1 MDLPPPATVADVIA
15 DGAVAQADLDAVLAG
30 ASGTV
35 TGVEYSGPQPT
46 DPAEDA
52 FVDVRARF
60 SGSGSVPL
68 RGVRVAIIRAGHWT
82 WLTRRGAEFP
92 VPELSGTWP
101 ASDELLRAARTLVGN
116 VPVLLAPHADGST
129 SAVAVDVPASTSDTR
144 MAVLHGVAALADGVD
159 VQRALLGFAAA
170 RGLGIQRTSFGVEY
184 SDGVAVEIAAGR
196 VVDIRGGASL
206 AEVRADAVFT
216 SEEHQLLLSGM
227 FPQAQLQPDLRTGVG
242 RLSGSHG
249 AGLEVRSEILGVIVE
264 GQWVWAWADPHL
276 AHTPAAGPASVSARV
291 RRFGRD
297 NAIPAFVRPRT
308 TLERARA
315 DGVVEA
321 AKPVAGLWAHITAP
335 LTPTVTGVFLL
346 DAPALRLPGATEA
359 AVQATLRTEAGRRV
373 DQERAAVSYARF
385 RRLPHRVADGVVH
398 MQMPDTG
405 NDVTVP

>member
-1 MDLPPPATVADVIA
+1 MDLPPPVTVSDVIA

-52 FVDVRARF
+52 PVDVRAHF

-68 RGVRVAIIRAGHWT
+68 RGVRVAVIRGGDWT
-82 WLTRRGAEFP
+82 WLTRRGADFP
-92 VPELSGTWP
+92 IPELSGVWP
-101 ASDELLRAARTLVGN
+101 ASDELLRAARTLTGN
-116 VPVLLAPHADGST
+116 VPVLLAPHSDGST
-129 SAVAVDVPASTSDTR
+129 SVVAVDVPGSTSDTR
-144 MAVLHGVAALADGVD
+144 TAVLHGLAALDDALD
-159 VQRALLGFAAA
+159 VERALIGFAAA
-170 RGLGIQRTSFGVEY
+170 RGLGIERTSFGVEY
-184 SDGVAVEIAAGR
+184 SDGVAVEIVDGR

-206 AEVRADAVFT
+206 AEVRADAVYT

-227 FPQAQLQPDLRTGVG
+227 FPHARLDPDLRTGLG

-249 AGLEVRSEILGVIVE
+249 AGLDVRNEILGVIVE
-264 GQWVWAWADPHL
+264 DEWVWAWADPQL
-276 AHTPAAGPASVSARV
+276 AGTPAAGPASVSARV
-291 RRFGRD
+291 RRFGMD

-308 TLERARA
+308 TLDRARA
-315 DGVVEA
+315 DGLVEA

-346 DAPALRLPGATEA
+346 DAPALRLPAATEA

-373 DQERAAVSYARF
+373 DPVRAAVSYARF
-385 RRLPHRVADGVVH
+385 RSLPHRVADDVVH
-398 MQMPDTG
+398 LQMPDTG
-405 NDVTVP
+405 NEVTVP